1 MREAKWGFGDGVPE
15 RVWAAAQKEVNA
27 LNELLKLKLSKLP
40 SCPGCYLMKCEGE
53 IIYVGKAV
61 NLKNRVSQY
70 FHASRDHTIKVRA
83 MVERIDDFDIVLC
96 DTNLEALI
104 LECNLIKLHKPQ
116 YNILLKD
123 DKHYPYLRIDT
134 QQDYPRVEL
143 VRRVA
148 KDKAKYFG
156 PYMGA
161 TGVREV
167 LDVLRGL
174 FPLRTCAQALKP
186 GMNKRPCL
194 HHQLGECLAPCAG
207 KVTPEEYA
215 KVVDDVVDFLGGK
228 SAGVLARLQEQM
240 MAAAKEMRF
249 EQAAQIRDRM
259 KDVENLMQ
267 RQKAINV
274 RGGDQDI
281 IACVTDEID
290 AMIEIVYV
298 RGGHMI
304 GAENYALEGA
314 GDQPASQI
322 LSQFILQF
330 YDDGRQPPSELLC
343 LELPEQAEDIAQIL
357 TERRGTKVAVHEPQ
371 RGTKHKLVEL
381 ALKNAADALSKRNAH
396 LARQQERTTGACEAL
411 AQALGMTTVPRRIE
425 GYDISNTQGA
435 QSVASMVVA
444 IDGKAAPKEYRHF
457 KIKTVEGANDFASH
471 HEVMLRRMTRA
482 RQEREQLTAEGKLL
496 PDGSLAPGQPEL
508 TGFAALPDLILIDGG
523 PQQLRF
529 AREAMHSVGYDIPMF
544 GLAERLEEIFLP
556 NQEESILL
564 DRKSPAL
571 HLIVRI
577 RDEAHR
583 FGITHHRKLRQKA
596 GMKSSLEDI
605 PGIGKTRRR
614 ALLTHFKSIKRIAEA
629 TMEELCEAEGIGPA
643 QAKVIYDHYHS
654 KHSAEETHA

>member
-1 MREAKWGFGDGVPE
+1 MND
-15 RVWAAAQKEVNA
+15 
-27 LNELLKLKLSKLP
+27 LLQLKIQRLP
-40 SCPGCYLMKCEGE
+40 TCPGCYLMKCAGE

-70 FHASRDHTIKVRA
+70 FHSSRDHSVKVRA

-123 DKHYPYLRIDT
+123 DKHYPYLRIDVT
-134 QQDYPRVEL
+134 QDYPRVEL
-143 VRRVA
+143 VRRVQ

-174 FPLRTCAQALKP
+174 FPLRTCAQALRP
-186 GMNKRPCL
+186 GMSKRPCL

-215 KVVDDVVDFLGGK
+215 KVVDEVIDFLGGK
-228 SAGVLARLQEQM
+228 PSSVLNRLQEQM
-240 MAAAKEMRF
+240 MAAAKAMRF

-281 IACVTDEID
+281 LACVTDEID
-290 AMIEIVYV
+290 AMVEVVYV

-314 GDQPASQI
+314 GDQPKAQI
-322 LSQFILQF
+322 LTQFILQF

-343 LELPEQAEDIAQIL
+343 QQLPEQAEDIAQVL
-357 TERRGTKVAVHEPQ
+357 TQRRGAKVSVVEPQ

-381 ALKNAADALSKRNAH
+381 AVKNAADALSKRNAH
-396 LARQQERTTGACEAL
+396 LSRQQERTTGACEAL
-411 AQALGMTTVPRRIE
+411 AKAIGMNTVPRRIE
-425 GYDISNTQGA
+425 GYDISNTQGM

-471 HEVMLRRMTRA
+471 YEVMLRRMTRA
-482 RQEREQLTAEGKLL
+482 KQEREALMAEGKLL
-496 PDGSLAPGQPEL
+496 PDGSIPPGQPEL

-529 AREAMHSVGYDIPMF
+529 AREAMHEAGYDIPMF

-556 NQEESILL
+556 DREESILL

-614 ALLTHFKSIKRIAEA
+614 ALLTHFKSIKAIAGA
-629 TMEELCEAEGIGPA
+629 TVEELCAVEGIGPA
-643 QAKVIYDHYHS
+643 QARAIFDHYHT
-654 KHSAEETHA
+654 KKDADEGDA